1 MKIGL
6 AGLGIMGYR
15 IGGNLAKAGKLHLVY
30 NRTERKAEQ
39 FSKEYGVK
47 YVKDPIELLKEVDVL
62 ITMLAD
68 DDAVSNFLT
77 PLIPYSKGKTIVD
90 MSTISPSVS
99 IEIAKKV
106 AENGGFM
113 YDAPVIGTSVFAEQK
128 KLTVLLGG
136 PEEKLDVVKEILS
149 ETAST
154 ILYMGGNGMGLYA
167 KLVNNLMVGVYV
179 ATLAEAYNFGVKS
192 GLKPEDVYKVLALY
206 GSAKSPTSELKVP
219 KMINN
224 DYSTQFAI
232 KHMRKDLEI
241 ITKETQNIKVIN
253 PLSSLALQLYRLAEA
268 MGHGENDYVAVLE
281 VYRKGNK

>member
-15 IGGNLAKAGKLHLVY
+15 VGGNLAKAGKLHLVY

-77 PLIPYSKGKTIVD
+77 PLIPYSKDKIIVD

-106 AENGGFM
+106 AENGDLALPYKARTLYTSSGFNP
-113 YDAPVIGTSVFAEQK
+113 DFTPK
-128 KLTVLLGG
+128 
-136 PEEKLDVVKEILS
+136 
-149 ETAST
+149 
-154 ILYMGGNGMGLYA
+154 LYA
-167 KLVNNLMVGVYV
+167 SANV
-179 ATLAEAYNFGVKS
+179 AT
-192 GLKPEDVYKVLALY
+192 
-206 GSAKSPTSELKVP
+206 
-219 KMINN
+219 
-224 DYSTQFAI
+224 
-232 KHMRKDLEI
+232 
-241 ITKETQNIKVIN
+241 
-253 PLSSLALQLYRLAEA
+253 
-268 MGHGENDYVAVLE
+268 
-281 VYRKGNK
+281 